1 MICVGRLSACHV
13 PPPRHSSSNSTSA
26 HTSASPTSPIP
37 LSVSGIALSLI
48 SPYLNIAAI
57 KSLALLAPLAPLVPL
72 APLAPLDSSAAS
84 ASGDVSG
91 SAGRGVKLTAWGWLA
106 AGSAPFSRQRLLE
119 LLAEG
124 SVA

>member
-37 LSVSGIALSLI
+37 LSVSGIAL